1 MKWSVQLNTAIPRI
15 LVTVALGWFGFLSGT
30 RAVIPPPDGGYPGGN
45 TAEAQNA
52 FLALVEATS
61 IQRLVSCRSEISP
74 LRA

>member
-15 LVTVALGWFGFLSGT
+15 LVTVALGCFGFLSGT
-30 RAVIPPPDGGYPGGN
+30 RAVILHLMAVIREEIRPKDKMP
-45 TAEAQNA
+45 

-74 LRA
+74 LRT